1 MTGDPDLF
9 RRAISNLLANALQHT
24 PRKGTVNISIASVD
38 SATVRVDVR
47 DSGDGIAPQ
56 HLPKIFDRFYRVDP
70 SRSRPARGTGL
81 GLAIVRSIMQL
92 HGGAASIQS
101 ALGRGTVVS
110 LEFPA

>member
-1 MTGDPDLF
+1 M
-9 RRAISNLLANALQHT
+9 
-24 PRKGTVNISIASVD
+24 
-38 SATVRVDVR
+38 RVDVR